1 MQSLRASGVDVV
13 GWYPFEAGSTIGKTG
28 SENGIILHD
37 EEYRGGARIT
47 LERDGYTPF
56 AITCGIY
63 GWMVHTRFFATEQ
76 KADEAFEVM
85 KVELARL
92 VDLIP
97 SRTDPEVST
106 RTSEVGEAI
115 RVFIESFP

>member
-1 MQSLRASGVDVV
+1 MDVMGWSPFAV
-13 GWYPFEAGSTIGKTG
+13 GGTIGETG
-28 SENGIILHD
+28 AEYGIIVRD
-37 EEYRGGARIT
+37 EEYRAGARIT

-76 KADEAFEVM
+76 EAIEAFAAM
-85 KVELARL
+85 KAELARI

-97 SRTDPEVST
+97 LYDDPQVST
-106 RTSEVGEAI
+106 RASEAGAHI
-115 RVFIESFP
+115 RAFIKDFP